1 MFRRP
6 GTFNNWSRSR
16 DCSASIC
23 RFDLWSE
30 FFFFQLVCQ
39 NQCGWNFLCCGGH
52 VGSDCKRCHSF
63 SETSCRIKWSD
74 DTLCPEVKGDSSHTS
89 RKLLCS
95 TSRLSSGSYKL
106 TVSLSLVYRIR
117 TCRVESKVWVNLESK
132 ESLCVK
138 IKQIVFVRLKKS
150 FQSSSAGTKGFVR
163 DRTRRLVSCWV
174 HSLLMDQNHWP
185 LCCCCCWFDTFT
197 FHQISIGTF
206 LCSWT
211 QRTLS
216 CTSLN
221 LSLLHT
227 KHCAS

>member
-30 FFFFQLVCQ
+30 FFFFFFQLECQ
-39 NQCGWNFLCCGGH
+39 NQCGCNFLCCGGH

-132 ESLCVK
+132 ECENKTDCVCE
-138 IKQIVFVRLKKS
+138 VEEV
-150 FQSSSAGTKGFVR
+150 
-163 DRTRRLVSCWV
+163 VSV
-174 HSLLMDQNHWP
+174 EL
-185 LCCCCCWFDTFT
+185 
-197 FHQISIGTF
+197 
-206 LCSWT
+206 SWD
-211 QRTLS
+211 
-216 CTSLN
+216 
-221 LSLLHT
+221 
-227 KHCAS
+227 